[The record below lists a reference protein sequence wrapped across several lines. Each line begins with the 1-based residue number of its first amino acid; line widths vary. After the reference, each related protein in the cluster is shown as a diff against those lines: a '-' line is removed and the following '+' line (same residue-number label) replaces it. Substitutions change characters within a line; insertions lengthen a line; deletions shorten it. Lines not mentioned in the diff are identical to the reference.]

1 MPMRAPDQTAPVG
14 SDTGSLGGPLRLA
27 DEGSFFVNG
36 RVVATE
42 WPSVPNTGM
51 DAPGHATV
59 GQMYVQYRIPEVAN
73 GLPPLVMVHGSNHTG
88 ATWETTPDGREGWA
102 TWFARQGFRVY
113 VVDHSGRGRS
123 GFSPAPINRALGE
136 ARPGDTALP
145 LATHERAWVNFRIG
159 PRFKEPF
166 ATSQFPGDCFEHY
179 AAQLVPN
186 TETTLEAGGGAT
198 VAALAALLERIG
210 PAIVMVHSQ
219 SGAYGMDLVRRGH
232 ERVAALISI
241 EGDMAPVTPE
251 EIAARFVH
259 VPLLSVWGDFSFGA
273 PGRNGDA
280 RRNGCRDTLA
290 AVAAAGGQAQ
300 LLLLPQAGIAG
311 NSHMLML
318 DRNNLDVAQQVLGW
332 LRQIFAA
339 ATGA

>member
-1 MPMRAPDQTAPVG
+1 MPNVAPDQITPRSAA
-14 SDTGSLGGPLRLA
+14 SSLGGPLRLS

-36 RVVATE
+36 RVVASD

-59 GQMYVQYRIPEVAN
+59 GQMYVQYRIPEAPN
-73 GLPPLVMVHGSNHTG
+73 ALPPLVMVHGSNHTG

-102 TWFARQGFRVY
+102 TWFVRQGFSVY

-123 GFSPAPINRALGE
+123 GFPPAAINRALGE
-136 ARPGDTALP
+136 ARAGDTAIP
-145 LATHERAWVNFRIG
+145 LATHERAWINFRIG

-166 ATSQFPGDCFEHY
+166 AATQFPVECFEHY
-179 AAQLVPN
+179 TAQLVPN
-186 TETTLEAGGGAT
+186 TEGTLEAGGATT
-198 VAALAALLERIG
+198 VAALAALLERVG

-219 SGAYGMDLVRRGH
+219 SGAYGMDLVRRAR
-232 ERVAALISI
+232 ERVAALVSI
-241 EGDMAPVTPE
+241 EGDMAPVTAE
-251 EIAARFVH
+251 EIASRLVH
-259 VPLLSVWGDFSFGA
+259 VPMLSVWGDYSFGA
-273 PGRNGDA
+273 PGRNGDQ
-280 RRNGCRDTLA
+280 RRNGCRDTIA
-290 AVAAAGGQAQ
+290 ALAAAGGHAQ

-332 LRQIFAA
+332 LRQMFVA